1 MRQTDGD
8 DWCGWRLA
16 QDWREMVEG
25 GGRSHL
31 AQPLHWRQLN
41 TVPVLDILFHWI
53 GVTIIFKNSHSQHTM
68 SRQIPSN
75 VKKDTFIVG
84 QQSVSKS
91 YLISVDVVTSLFIL
105 LMLFL
110 F

>member
-1 MRQTDGD
+1 MR
-8 DWCGWRLA
+8 
-16 QDWREMVEG
+16 VETSSGLERDG

-53 GVTIIFKNSHSQHTM
+53 GVTLDNFQQLSFPTH
-68 SRQIPSN
+68 N
-75 VKKDTFIVG
+75 VQTDAIKRKESTFIVG